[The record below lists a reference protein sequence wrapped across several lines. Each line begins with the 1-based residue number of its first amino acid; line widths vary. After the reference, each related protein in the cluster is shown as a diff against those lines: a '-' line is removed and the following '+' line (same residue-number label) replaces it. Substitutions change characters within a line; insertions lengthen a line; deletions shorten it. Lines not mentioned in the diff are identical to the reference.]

1 MVKRYEELTI
11 SDDFMFGKTM
21 GDKVLCQDVLEQLL
35 EEKVGELEDVQP
47 QREFR
52 YTSGGKPIRLD
63 IYTRDKKRM
72 YDAEMQN
79 QNHQPVEKLELPKR
93 SRFYQST
100 MDTDHLSKGK
110 SYRELPEGRVL
121 FICTFDPFGRGYA
134 KYSFQNLCKE
144 DRELY
149 LKDGTE
155 KIFYNCAADPEKV
168 PENLRELYDY
178 IRSGKVG
185 GDLSR
190 RIDEAVC
197 IARKNEEWRSEYMK
211 ELLHDDDVREEGR
224 AEGREEGRAEGRAEG
239 RVAGRVEGRAE
250 GENQLVKLINSMIAG
265 GDGDKIALFGE
276 PEILK
281 TMKKKYGIN

>member
-1 MVKRYEELTI
+1 M
-11 SDDFMFGKTM
+11 
-21 GDKVLCQDVLEQLL
+21 LCRDV
-35 EEKVGELEDVQP
+35 
-47 QREFR
+47 
-52 YTSGGKPIRLD
+52 
-63 IYTRDKKRM
+63 
-72 YDAEMQN
+72 
-79 QNHQPVEKLELPKR
+79 LELPKR

-110 SYRELPEGRVL
+110 SFRELPEGRVL
-121 FICTFDPFGRGYA
+121 FLCTFDPFGKGYA

-155 KIFYNCAADPEKV
+155 KIFYNCAANPEKG

-185 GDLSR
+185 GDLSQ

-211 ELLHDDDVREEGR
+211 ELLHDDDVREEER
-224 AEGREEGRAEGRAEG
+224 
-239 RVAGRVEGRAE
+239 
-250 GENQLVKLINSMIAG
+250 NFLLKLISKMSIG
-265 GDGDKIALFGE
+265 GDTDKVARLNDSE
-276 PEILK
+276 VLLA
-281 TMKKKYGIN
+281 MRKKYGLE

>member
-1 MVKRYEELTI
+1 MRRCRVRTI
-11 SDDFMFGKTM
+11 S
-21 GDKVLCQDVLEQLL
+21 
-35 EEKVGELEDVQP
+35 
-47 QREFR
+47 RW
-52 YTSGGKPIRLD
+52 
-63 IYTRDKKRM
+63 
-72 YDAEMQN
+72 
-79 QNHQPVEKLELPKR
+79 R
-93 SRFYQST
+93 S
-100 MDTDHLSKGK
+100 
-110 SYRELPEGRVL
+110 
-121 FICTFDPFGRGYA
+121 FDPFGRGYA

-168 PENLRELYDY
+168 PENLRELYEY

-197 IARKNEEWRSEYMK
+197 MARKNEEWRSEYMK

-224 AEGREEGRAEGRAEG
+224 T
-239 RVAGRVEGRAE
+239 E
-250 GENQLVKLINSMIAG
+250 GESQLVKLINSMIAG

-281 TMKKKYGIN
+281 TMKQKYGIN